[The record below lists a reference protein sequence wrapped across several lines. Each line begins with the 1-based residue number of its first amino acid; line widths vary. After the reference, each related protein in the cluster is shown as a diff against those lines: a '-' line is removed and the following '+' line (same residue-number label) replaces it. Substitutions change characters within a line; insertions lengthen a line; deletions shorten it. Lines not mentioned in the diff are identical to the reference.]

1 MTMPSRGISSIQRKA
16 TGDDMKCG
24 MSAGKEVRKGML
36 KNKSKVGTK
45 LSKMNKA
52 NVGMAASAGP
62 VPGYYKGGKVDGCI
76 KKGGTRGKMV

>member
-1 MTMPSRGISSIQRKA
+1 
-16 TGDDMKCG
+16 MKCG

-52 NVGMAASAGP
+52 NVGRAESAGGIPGMMAAGGK
-62 VPGYYKGGKVDGCI
+62 VKGYYKGGSVDGCI
-76 KKGGTRGKMV
+76 KKGHTKGAMK